1 MLELKLVEENDHF
14 QSYQM
19 KIDGV
24 LIEEAEVLYRFITS
38 MNQKVYEIR
47 CFNKKYTKR
56 IAENVLLESFRPL
69 IDVSLDYD
77 VDWGDNVSIY
87 IRAED
92 SEIIFTCHPDLEK
105 WNKYYTFQQY
115 CNELGR
121 VLMDLEDDRIK
132 FRTFKED
139 SYYINTF
146 EITLPFEFTQGAVSY
161 CIASCSNIIS
171 DLHANAVLALADNST
186 SNSISLL
193 FNFPEDVRVPCEQ
206 YLQYF
211 IQFLLDLGVNATSE
225 ISNNGRNTL
234 FSVTPLDRD
243 EALDKLRIALDAYLS
258 LPSSPVCSG
267 LDGGIPTQRLVA
279 NISHLQ
285 GQLVL
290 AQAVLQAKDATI
302 HAQTLTLSHQQQ
314 LLDGLLLKPIRR
326 DEPTI
331 PPEND
336 KEDLITDIISV
347 TKYRGKGFEI
357 NLPEMFRQLK
367 KLFMAGE
374 RLRGRS

>member
-1 MLELKLVEENDHF
+1 MLELKLVEDNNHF
-14 QSYQM
+14 QSYRM
-19 KIDGV
+19 IIDDV
-24 LIEEAEVLYRFITS
+24 VIEKAEVIYRFITS

-47 CFNKKYTKR
+47 CFDKKYTKK
-56 IAENVLLESFRPL
+56 IAENVLLESFQPL

-77 VDWGDNVSIY
+77 VDWGDHVSVY
-87 IRAED
+87 VRAED
-92 SEIIFTCHPDLEK
+92 SEIIFTCIPDLEK

-115 CNELGR
+115 CDEFAKTI
-121 VLMDLEDDRIK
+121 MSMKDDRIK
-132 FRTFKED
+132 FKTYKDEN
-139 SYYINTF
+139 YYITTF
-146 EITLPFEFTQGAVSY
+146 EITLPFEFTQGPVSY
-161 CIASCSNIIS
+161 SIDSCSNIIS
-171 DLHANAVLALADNST
+171 NLHANVVRSLADNST

-193 FNFPEDVRVPCEQ
+193 FDFPEEVRVPCEQ
-206 YLQYF
+206 YLLYF
-211 IQFLLDLGVNATSE
+211 IQFLLDLGVKATSE
-225 ISNNGRNTL
+225 ISNNGGKTL

-243 EALDKLRIALDAYLS
+243 EALDNVRIALDAYLN
-258 LPSSPVCSG
+258 LPSSPVCGG
-267 LDGGIPTQRLVA
+267 LDGGIPTQRLMA

-302 HAQTLTLSHQQQ
+302 HAQTLTISHQQQ
-314 LLDGLLLKPIRR
+314 LLDGLLLRPIRK

-367 KLFMAGE
+367 KLFSTGAK
-374 RLRGRS
+374 

>member
-1 MLELKLVEENDHF
+1 MLELKLVEDDDTF
-14 QSYQM
+14 QFYRM

-24 LIEEAEVLYRFITS
+24 VIEKAEVLYRFITS
-38 MNQKVYEIR
+38 MDQKVYEIR
-47 CFNKKYTKR
+47 CFDKKYTKM

-77 VDWGDNVSIY
+77 VDWGDNVSVY

-115 CNELGR
+115 CNELAR
-121 VLMDLEDDRIK
+121 ALTDIKDDRIK
-132 FRTFKED
+132 FKTYKED
-139 SYYINTF
+139 SYYVNAF
-146 EITLPFEFTQGAVSY
+146 EITLPFEFTQGPISY
-161 CIASCSNIIS
+161 GIASCSNIIS
-171 DLHANAVLALADNST
+171 NLHTNVVTALADNST

-193 FNFPEDVRVPCEQ
+193 FDFPEEVRVPCEQ
-206 YLQYF
+206 YLLYF
-211 IQFLLDLGVNATSE
+211 VQFLLDLGVKATSE
-225 ISNNGRNTL
+225 ISNNGGNTL

-243 EALDKLRIALDAYLS
+243 EALDKVRITLDAYLS
-258 LPSSPVCSG
+258 LPSSPVCGG

-302 HAQTLTLSHQQQ
+302 HAQTLTISHQQQ

-367 KLFMAGE
+367 KLFTTGAK
-374 RLRGRS
+374 